1 LLCDDSITI
10 KINFM
15 KLGNVFSASAVLM
28 AVLLGSCTKGV
39 NEQPSA
45 TSEQNS
51 ATSQQKPVKPAPG
64 GGGTLT
70 AVNLLTAGTFE
81 ILTTTGVTSVHPSAI
96 TGDVGASPITGA
108 AIGLN
113 CSEVT
118 GTIYTVDAAGPQPCA
133 VPAASKLTTA
143 VSDMR
148 TAYNDAAGRLNPNFL
163 NLGAGNIGGRT
174 LTAGLYKWNSAVSIP
189 TNVTIQGKSTDIF
202 IFQVGGTLNVS
213 SNVIITLSG
222 GVQAKN
228 IFWQTTGAVTLGTS
242 SQFKGNILGKT
253 NIAVQTSASVTGR
266 LLAQTAV
273 TLQKNAVK
281 PN

>member
-1 LLCDDSITI
+1 MLCDDSITI

-15 KLGNVFSASAVLM
+15 KFGNVFSASAVLM
-28 AVLLGSCTKGV
+28 AVLLGSCDKGV
-39 NEQPSA
+39 NEPSSS

-51 ATSQQKPVKPAPG
+51 ATSQQQKPAPG
-64 GGGTLT
+64 NGTNPAT
-70 AVNLLTAGTFE
+70 VNLLTAGTFE
-81 ILTTTGVTSVHPSAI
+81 ILTTTGVTSVHPSVI

-143 VSDMR
+143 VNDMR
-148 TAYNDAAGRLNPNFL
+148 TAYNDAAGRLNPDFL

-174 LTAGLYKWNSAVSIP
+174 LTAGLYKWTSAVSIP
-189 TNVTIQGKSTDIF
+189 TNITIKGASTDIF

-213 SNVIITLSG
+213 SNVIITLTG

-228 IFWQTTGAVTLGTS
+228 IFWQTTDAVTLGTS

-273 TLQKNAVK
+273 TLQVNAVK

>member
-1 LLCDDSITI
+1 
-10 KINFM
+10 M
-15 KLGNVFSASAVLM
+15 KLGNVFSASALLM
-28 AVLLGSCTKGV
+28 AVLLGSCNKGV
-39 NEQPSA
+39 NEQPSS
-45 TSEQNS
+45 TSEENS
-51 ATSQQKPVKPAPG
+51 ATSAQQKAAPAPG
-64 GGGTLT
+64 GKLAT
-70 AVNLLTAGTFE
+70 VNLLTAGTFE
-81 ILTTTGVTSVHPSAI
+81 ILTTSGVTSVYPSAI
-96 TGDVGASPITGA
+96 TGNVGASPITGA
-108 AIGLN
+108 AIGLACN
-113 CSEVT
+113 EVT

-143 VSDMR
+143 VADMR
-148 TAYNDAAGRLNPNFL
+148 TAYNDAAGRQNPNFL

-174 LTAGLYKWNSAVSIP
+174 LTPGLYKWTSAVTIP
-189 TNVTIQGKSTDIF
+189 TNVTIKGSSTDIF

-222 GVQAKN
+222 GIQAKN

-253 NIAVQTSASVTGR
+253 NIAVQTSASVIGR

-281 PN
+281 AN

>member
-1 LLCDDSITI
+1 
-10 KINFM
+10 M
-15 KLGNVFSASAVLM
+15 KFGNVFSASAVLM

-39 NEQPSA
+39 NEQPSSA
-45 TSEQNS
+45 SEENS
-51 ATSQQKPVKPAPG
+51 ATSQQKPAQAPG
-64 GGGTLT
+64 GKLAT
-70 AVNLLTAGTFE
+70 VNLRTSGTFE
-81 ILTTTGVTSVHPSAI
+81 ILSTSGITDVSPSAV
-96 TGDVGASPITGA
+96 TGNVGTSPIAGSA
-108 AIGLN
+108 LLLS

-118 GTIYTVDAAGPQPCA
+118 GTIYTVDGNGPPCDVQDAARL
-133 VPAASKLTTA
+133 STA
-143 VSDMR
+143 VADMR

-163 NLGAGNIGGRT
+163 NLGAGNIGGKT
-174 LTAGLYKWNSAVSIP
+174 LTAGLYKWNSAVTIP
-189 TNVTIQGKSTDIF
+189 TNVTIKGSSTDIF

-228 IFWQTTGAVTLGTS
+228 IFWQVSDAVTLGTS

-273 TLQKNAVK
+273 TLQKNTLKA
-281 PN
+281 N